1 VHTSAFDAWLRGAG
15 ALPLNVKILIEG
27 EEEIGSEHL
36 SAFLKT
42 HVKLLQA
49 DAIVLTATGNFET
62 GLPSIT
68 TALRGL
74 VTVDVEVKAR
84 RGTGFG
90 HPVEAVNLRK
100 RKELARS
107 ALVWIDR
114 NGRAGSEFR
123 FDVIGVLV
131 EGRRVRIRH
140 VPDAF
145 RVPFFG

>member
-1 VHTSAFDAWLRGAG
+1 MSAARQEFGRLGEALAEKWLAARGWQVLARRYRVG
-15 ALPLNVKILIEG
+15 HRDLDLVVESEG
-27 EEEIGSEHL
+27 TV
-36 SAFLKT
+36 AF
-42 HVKLLQA
+42 
-49 DAIVLTATGNFET
+49 
-62 GLPSIT
+62 
-68 TALRGL
+68 
-74 VTVDVEVKAR
+74 VEVKAR

-107 ALVWIDR
+107 ALIWIDR
-114 NGRAGSEFR
+114 NGRAGSVFR

-131 EGRRVRIRH
+131 EGTRVRIRH